1 MLLSRGVASF
11 GYAVGGAVGP
21 VTAGRI
27 SDIFNSYQ
35 IAFLVCAVV
44 CVLCIILACRLR
56 PPAGAGGGGDP
67 TRSAGLYHGQYL
79 E

>member
-1 MLLSRGVASF
+1 MGVVSF
-11 GYAVGGAVGP
+11 GYAAGGAVGP

-27 SDIFNSYQ
+27 FDIFSSYQ

-44 CVLCIILACRLR
+44 CVLRIILACRLR
-56 PPAGAGGGGDP
+56 PPAGTGGEGAP
-67 TRSAGLYHGQYL
+67 ARSAGIYQGRYL